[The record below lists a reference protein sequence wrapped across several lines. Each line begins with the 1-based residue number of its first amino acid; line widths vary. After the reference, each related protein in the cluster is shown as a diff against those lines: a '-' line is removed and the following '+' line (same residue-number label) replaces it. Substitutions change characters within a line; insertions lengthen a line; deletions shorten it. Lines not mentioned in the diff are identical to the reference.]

1 LDKIKHP
8 DLSIEAGIAR
18 AETLPSYWYSQPQVV
33 LDERR
38 KIFGATWQLVGHL
51 ELVQN
56 PGDFFTVEVAGE
68 PVVILRDQDHT
79 LQAFFNV
86 CRHRG
91 GPLAKGKGN
100 CKALQCE
107 YHSWTY
113 ALNGTLKFT
122 PEFDGAECFSKENYS
137 LKKIAI
143 DTFGPL
149 IFVNLLN
156 AGPPLKEFL
165 GEIAGEVAH
174 VDINNL
180 TFFRRHIYEIN
191 CNWKVYV
198 DNYLEGYHIPRVHP
212 GLMREIDYPKY
223 REEVRAFHSRQFA
236 PVKNQNS
243 IYKRNKSNADA
254 PEALYYWLFPNLMW
268 NIYPD
273 NLQFNIIMPDGPNRT
288 LTIFDW
294 YVPNSLTET
303 MQKDFEESFAFSNE
317 VQQEDI
323 WICEQVQKGL
333 SSMSYDRGRYSVRRE
348 TALHHFHQLYATY
361 MNNPE

>member
-1 LDKIKHP
+1 LEKTLHP
-8 DLSIEAGIAR
+8 DLSIEANIAR
-18 AETLPSYWYSQPQVV
+18 AETLSSYWYSKPDVV
-33 LDERR
+33 RDEKR
-38 KIFGATWQLVGHL
+38 KIFAKTWQLVGHL
-51 ELVQN
+51 ELVQKK
-56 PGDFFTVEVAGE
+56 GDFFTVEVAGE
-68 PVVILRDQDHT
+68 PLVILRDQEEK
-79 LQAFFNV
+79 LQGFFNV

-100 CKALQCE
+100 CAALQCE

-122 PEFDGAECFSKENYS
+122 PEFDGAECFSKENFNLRS
-137 LKKIAI
+137 IAI

-156 AGPPLKEFL
+156 AGPDLKTFI
-165 GEIAGEVAH
+165 GEIAAEIQH
-174 VDINNL
+174 IDLHNM
-180 TFFRRHIYEIN
+180 TFFKRHIYEIN

-223 REEVRAFHSRQFA
+223 REDVRTYHSRQYA
-236 PVKNQNS
+236 PIRNENS
-243 IYKRNKSNADA
+243 IYKRNQAEGDSSG
-254 PEALYYWLFPNLMW
+254 ALYYWLFPNLMW

-273 NLQFNIIMPDGPNRT
+273 NLQFNIIMPDGPDKT

-294 YVPNSLTET
+294 YVPNNLTEK
-303 MQKDFEESFAFSNE
+303 MQKDFEESFAFSHS

-333 SSMSYDRGRYSVRRE
+333 NSVSYDRGRYSVKRE
-348 TALHHFHQLYATY
+348 TALHHFHTLYADY
-361 MNNPE
+361 MNKP